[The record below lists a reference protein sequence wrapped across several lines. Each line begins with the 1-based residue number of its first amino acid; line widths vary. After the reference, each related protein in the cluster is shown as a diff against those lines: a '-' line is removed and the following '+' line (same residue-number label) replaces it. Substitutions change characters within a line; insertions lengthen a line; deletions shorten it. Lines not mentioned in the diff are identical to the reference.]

1 MQIQVSW
8 YDGGGEMNLADRT
21 SHYALQSHV
30 AAGRC
35 REGSQSQAEQAG
47 SSPSFLPGRQ
57 HKPPLISNLHL
68 TFAHFRF
75 LCTSGRQEWTSA
87 ACTAEPEHL
96 TAAGR
101 TGPTASLP
109 LSSPVS
115 VASPSLFPGMV
126 GGSSFGKTVLPIW
139 RAANSCM
146 ETCQPKRQI
155 DRRLDEERGGTS

>member
-1 MQIQVSW
+1 
-8 YDGGGEMNLADRT
+8 MNLADRT

-30 AAGRC
+30 AAGGRD
-35 REGSQSQAEQAG
+35 REGSQSQAERAG
-47 SSPSFLPGRQ
+47 SSPSFLSARQ

-96 TAAGR
+96 TAAGAVGQGR
-101 TGPTASLP
+101 PLRRLSL
-109 LSSPVS
+109 LSCVRCL
-115 VASPSLFPGMV
+115 SPSLFPGMV

-155 DRRLDEERGGTS
+155 DRRLDEEGELVKAPN

>member
-1 MQIQVSW
+1 MK
-8 YDGGGEMNLADRT
+8 LADRT

-30 AAGRC
+30 AAGRG

-87 ACTAEPEHL
+87 ACTAESEHL
-96 TAAGR
+96 TASRA
-101 TGPTASLP
+101 GPTASLP
-109 LSSPVS
+109 LPSPVLC
-115 VASPSLFPGMV
+115 PLPLSLSLSWHGRRVQLRKDGP
-126 GGSSFGKTVLPIW
+126 PD
-139 RAANSCM
+139 M
-146 ETCQPKRQI
+146 EGCK
-155 DRRLDEERGGTS
+155 